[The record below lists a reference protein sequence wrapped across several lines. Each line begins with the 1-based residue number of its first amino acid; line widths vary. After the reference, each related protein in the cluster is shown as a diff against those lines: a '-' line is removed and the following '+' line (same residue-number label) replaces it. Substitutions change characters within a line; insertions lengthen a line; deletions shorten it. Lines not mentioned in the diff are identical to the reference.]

1 MILLTKMKK
10 IMIMNDEV
18 KKERVSEKYPFG
30 GITDGTYV
38 CGRCGES
45 VTGCALCAGEL
56 VSFSTGKK

>member
-1 MILLTKMKK
+1 
-10 IMIMNDEV
+10 MNDEM
-18 KKERVSEKYPFG
+18 KKEHVPEKYPFG

-56 VSFSTGKK
+56 VSLVKAKSNG